1 MMLRIIGLVLLV
13 APAMGFADSR
23 PDAVVKK
30 IRATSLV
37 VLQKAYQNERA
48 FVRAAAARAAGESQD
63 LELIPLLNKATE
75 DVYPTAR
82 LFALQGLQKVSPAD
96 ALKAARRMTD
106 DTDIWVR
113 SAAVEILADEGGPE
127 VVDEVRVFLK
137 SYDVPMRMAA
147 SSGLV
152 KHGEGKYLADV
163 LDPLT
168 HPIPDRRYQA
178 IGYLGK
184 IGTEEVLPHLAK
196 LFDHAE
202 PEMVFYSLKAVE
214 GKTTAGMLPKLRE
227 LIKRDSA
234 SVRYAAALAM
244 GNLKEAEPDLI
255 PLCADK
261 DGMVKLSAALA
272 LNRLGSDS
280 CQIVFEELLK
290 HTDFGVRSTTARV
303 LGETRIPGK
312 VRLLKMALGDNH
324 SRVRTAAVRAVGMM
338 GGPEAFPILV
348 ELLQDSLEVVR
359 AYAAGNLIHL
369 LPLAASVTLDPV
381 SNKTMP

>member
-1 MMLRIIGLVLLV
+1 MRIRLLIVLFALLVLPEAV
-13 APAMGFADSR
+13 FAEPR
-23 PDAVVKK
+23 PEAVLKK
-30 IRATSLV
+30 IRETSLT
-37 VLQKAYQNERA
+37 VLQEAYRSERA
-48 FVRAAAARAAGESQD
+48 FLRAAVARAAGESQD
-63 LELIPLLNKATE
+63 VELVPLLNEASE

-82 LFALQGLQKVSPAD
+82 LFALQGLQKVSSVD
-96 ALKAARRMTD
+96 ALKAARRMTR

-113 SAAVEILADEGGPE
+113 SAAVEILGDEGGT
-127 VVDEVRVFLK
+127 VDEVRKFLK
-137 SYDVPMRMAA
+137 SYDVPVRLAA

-152 KHGEGKYLADV
+152 KRGEGKYLEDV

-168 HPIPDRRYQA
+168 HPIPDRRYRA

-184 IGTEEVLPHLAK
+184 IGTEAVLPHLSK

-214 GKTTAGMLPKLRE
+214 GKTTPDMLPKLRE
-227 LIKRDSA
+227 LILLDNA
-234 SVRYAAALAM
+234 SIRQAAALAM
-244 GNLKEAEPDLI
+244 GNLREAEADLI

-272 LNRLGSDS
+272 LNRMGSNS

-290 HTDFGVRSTTARV
+290 HPDYSVRSSAARV
-303 LGETRIPGK
+303 LGETNISDRI
-312 VRLLKMALGDNH
+312 RLLKLALDDEH

-348 ELLQDSLEVVR
+348 ELLQDSLPVVR
-359 AYAAGNLIHL
+359 TYAAGNLIHL
-369 LPLAASVTLDPV
+369 LQ
-381 SNKTMP
+381 

>member
-1 MMLRIIGLVLLV
+1 MMQRIMGFIFVLLLV
-13 APAMGFADSR
+13 PQMGVADSR
-23 PDAVVKK
+23 PDEVLKK
-30 IRATSLV
+30 IRQSSMA
-37 VLQKAYQNERA
+37 VLQDAYQSERA
-48 FVRAAAARAAGESQD
+48 FLRAAAARAAGESQD
-63 LELIPLLNKATE
+63 AQLIPLLNKATE

-82 LFALQGLQKVSPAD
+82 LFALQGLQKVSPSE
-96 ALKAARRMTD
+96 ALKAARRMTG

-113 SAAVEILADEGGPE
+113 SAAVEILGDVGGPE
-127 VVDEVRVFLK
+127 VVDEVQAFLK
-137 SYDVPMRMAA
+137 SYDVPVRMAA

-202 PEMVFYSLKAVE
+202 PEMVYYSLKAVE
-214 GKTTAGMLPKLRE
+214 GKATLDMLPKLRE
-227 LIKRDSA
+227 LIKRDNA
-234 SVRYAAALAM
+234 SIRQAAALAM
-244 GNLKEAEPDLI
+244 SNLKESEADLI

-272 LNRLGSDS
+272 LNRLGSNS

-290 HTDFGVRSTTARV
+290 HPDFSVRSSTARV
-303 LGETRIPGK
+303 LGESKIPER
-312 VRLLKMALGDNH
+312 VRLLEMALNDEH

-348 ELLQDSLEVVR
+348 ELLQDSLQVVR
-359 AYAAGNLIHL
+359 TYAAGNLIHL
-369 LPLAASVTLDPV
+369 LR
-381 SNKTMP
+381 